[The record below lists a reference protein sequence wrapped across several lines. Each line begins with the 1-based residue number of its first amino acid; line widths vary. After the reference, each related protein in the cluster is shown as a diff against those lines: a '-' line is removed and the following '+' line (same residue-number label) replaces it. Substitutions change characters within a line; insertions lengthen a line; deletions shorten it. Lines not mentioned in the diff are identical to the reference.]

1 MDGDMLLEAT
11 LADSRLHSGL
21 DTARQERV
29 GGEELVRPASGGKEP
44 GRVTIGEPVGAEEG
58 EQGRGERDE
67 AVLAAFAR
75 LDMDHHA
82 RTVDLGDAQVDA
94 FAEAQASG
102 ING

>member
-29 GGEELVRPASGGKEP
+29 GGEELVRPASGRKEP
-44 GRVTIGEPVGAEEG
+44 GRMPMGAPVGAEEG

-67 AVLAAFAR
+67 AVLAAFAL
-75 LDMDHHA
+75 LDMDTMRA
-82 RTVDLGDAQVDA
+82 LSIWEMRRLTPSPRRKPAA
-94 FAEAQASG
+94 
-102 ING
+102 